1 MLSSKD
7 EDGSSGVFPPTH
19 ISIDSSANM
28 EVLSEPSSDS
38 SSEAPVDFLEENT
51 LIGAVGDETVEEDD
65 IGLFLQDTF
74 GALDAECFGDLVD
87 LCPI

>member
-7 EDGSSGVFPPTH
+7 EDGSSGVYPPTQ
-19 ISIDSSANM
+19 ISIDSNANM
-28 EVLSEPSSDS
+28 EVLSEPSSD

-51 LIGAVGDETVEEDD
+51 LIGAVGDEAAEEDEL
-65 IGLFLQDTF
+65 GLFLQDTF
-74 GALDAECFGDLVD
+74 GALDAECFGDLAD